1 MLVTRQ
7 EFHKEAKPDMKTVDQ
22 TSAGGVAYRCN
33 EGIIEIAVILVEKN
47 RRWQLPKGH
56 VDRGETNERA
66 ALREVRE
73 EAGVETELVSPIETI
88 EYWFVGN
95 EHGTRVRYRKSV
107 HFFLLKYLSGNVED
121 HDHEVIEAKWVEVNE
136 AIRLLAFKNE
146 SEVVRKATAML
157 ADLSD

>member
-7 EFHKEAKPDMKTVDQ
+7 KRSKEAKPAMKTVEQ
-22 TSAGGVAYRCN
+22 ISAGGVAYRRN
-33 EGIIEIAVILVEKN
+33 GDTIEIAVTLVERN

-56 VDRGETNERA
+56 IDGGETNEQA

-95 EHGTRVRYRKSV
+95 EGGTRVRYHKSV
-107 HFFLLKYLSGNVED
+107 HFFLLKYVSGNVED
-121 HDHEVIEAKWVEVNE
+121 HDHEVIEAKWIEINE
-136 AIRLLAFKNE
+136 AIRLLAFKSE
-146 SEVVRKATAML
+146 SEVVRKAAEML
-157 ADLSD
+157 LPN